1 MATALLRSTADGAVR
16 ARYRVQVLDRSFR
29 ILDALATAS
38 DALSPAELASSLR
51 LHKSTIHRLLVVLE
65 HQRFIRRTAEGKYG
79 LGTRL
84 IEMGSRA
91 MEQLDLG
98 EHALPFLRRLVE
110 EAGETA
116 HISVLS
122 GTEMMSLANVP
133 GRWTLTTPST
143 VGRRT
148 QIYCT
153 SVGKAYIA
161 FLPEERLEPLLRRVP
176 FTPHTRRTITTS
188 ATLRA
193 ELARVR
199 KRGYAVDN
207 EEVEEGLRC
216 IGAPVRDYTGE
227 VVASISIAG
236 PVFRVQKGR
245 VAELARAVVRAA
257 DDLSADLG
265 YKKAQPRRKRAVS

>member
-1 MATALLRSTADGAVR
+1 MPARSPSPDSPVR

-29 ILDALATAS
+29 ILDALAAGNQ
-38 DALSPAELASSLR
+38 ALSPAELASSLR

-65 HQRFIRRTAEGKYG
+65 HQRYIRRTADGKYA

-91 MEQLDLG
+91 TEQLDLG
-98 EHALPFLRRLVE
+98 EHALPFLRTLVE
-110 EAGETA
+110 ETGETA

-122 GTEMMSLANVP
+122 GHEMMSVANVP

-153 SVGKAYIA
+153 SVGKAYLA
-161 FLPEERLEPLLRRVP
+161 FLPEQRLEGVLSRV
-176 FTPHTRRTITTS
+176 TMTANTRRTITTS
-188 ATLRA
+188 AALRS

-216 IGAPVRDYTGE
+216 IGAPVRDYSGE
-227 VVASISIAG
+227 VIAAISIAG

-245 VAELARAVVRAA
+245 VAALARAVVKAA
-257 DDLSADLG
+257 EDLSADLG
-265 YKKAQPRRKRAVS
+265 YRKRQSRRRSAVG

>member
-1 MATALLRSTADGAVR
+1 
-16 ARYRVQVLDRSFR
+16 VQVS
-29 ILDALATAS
+29 IGAS
-38 DALSPAELASSLR
+38 GFSTLCRRERALSPAELASSLCR
-51 LHKSTIHRLLVVLE
+51 QE
-65 HQRFIRRTAEGKYG
+65 HHSPAPRRPGDQRYIRRTAEEYG

-91 MEQLDLG
+91 TEQPDPASTRCRFSGGSSSDG
-98 EHALPFLRRLVE
+98 ERHV
-110 EAGETA
+110 
-116 HISVLS
+116 SVLS
-122 GTEMMSLANVP
+122 GTEMMSVANVP

-148 QIYCT
+148 QIHARRSARAHCVSASAST
-153 SVGKAYIA
+153 AAPARDDDAAYA
-161 FLPEERLEPLLRRVP
+161 PDDHDRPGLQ
-176 FTPHTRRTITTS
+176 
-188 ATLRA
+188 A

-216 IGAPVRDYTGE
+216 IGAPVRDFSGE
-227 VVASISIAG
+227 VVAAISIAG

-245 VAELARAVVRAA
+245 VTELARAVMRAA

-265 YKKAQPRRKRAVS
+265 YKSRRTAAIPRSLTSFFPAAVPQGDFPR